1 MNWLF
6 DAYSNVYGTA
16 MMQALSGDRH
26 AANAKERH
34 DEMRAKSFL
43 GFLGRR

>member
-16 MMQALSGDRH
+16 MMQALSDRRH
-26 AANAKERH
+26 VADAKERPS
-34 DEMRAKSFL
+34 DKRTPSFL